1 MTKRQNLMS
10 YTNILTELKGSR
22 FWITINRADKLNA
35 LNILTLQEIK
45 TAVREAENNTAVQ
58 VILLT
63 GAGQKA
69 FAAGADI
76 AEFSEFTVEEGTK
89 MSADGHAVM
98 NCIEN
103 ASKPVI
109 ALVNGFALGGGC
121 ELAMAC
127 HIRIASENARFG
139 QPEINLALI
148 PGYAGTQRLCQLVGK
163 GRALELLLSGEA
175 IKAEEALKIGLVNQ
189 VVAQD
194 ELYEAGEK
202 MSVRLTSKSPLA
214 VAKVIA
220 CVNDYYK
227 TDRDGF
233 LTEISAFGACFGT
246 KDLKEGTHAF
256 LQKRTP
262 VFTGH

>member
-1 MTKRQNLMS
+1 MN
-10 YTNILTELKGSR
+10 YTNILTEVNGTG

-45 TAVREAENNTAVQ
+45 AAIGEAEDNSAVQ
-58 VILLT
+58 VVFIT

-76 AEFSEFTVEEGTK
+76 AEFADFNVEAGTK

-98 NCIEN
+98 NHIEN
-103 ASKPVI
+103 SSKPVI

-148 PGYAGTQRLCQLVGK
+148 PGYAGTQRLCQLIGK
-163 GRALELLLSGEA
+163 GRAMELLLSGEA
-175 IKAEEALKIGLVNQ
+175 IKADEALRIGLVNQ
-189 VVAQD
+189 VVALDQ
-194 ELYEAGEK
+194 LFEAGESMANK
-202 MSVRLTSKSPLA
+202 ITSKSPLA

-220 CVNDYYK
+220 CVNDHYNA
-227 TDRDGF
+227 DRDGF

-246 KDLKEGTHAF
+246 KDLKEGTQAF
-256 LQKRTP
+256 LQKRAP

>member
-1 MTKRQNLMS
+1 MS
-10 YTNILTELKGSR
+10 YTNILTEVKGAG

-45 TAVREAENNTAVQ
+45 AAIIEAEKNTAIQ

-63 GAGQKA
+63 GSGPKA

-76 AEFSEFTVEEGTK
+76 SEFVEFNVEEGTK

-98 NCIEN
+98 NRIEN
-103 ASKPVI
+103 SSKPVI
-109 ALVNGFALGGGC
+109 GLINGFALGGGC

-163 GRALELLLSGEA
+163 GRALELLLNGET

-189 VVAQD
+189 VVALEQ
-194 ELYEAGEK
+194 LYEAGEIMARK
-202 MSVRLTSKSPLA
+202 ITSKSPLA
-214 VAKVIA
+214 VAKVLA
-220 CVNDYYK
+220 CVNDHYK
-227 TDRDGF
+227 SDRDGF

-246 KDLKEGTHAF
+246 KDLKEGTQAF

>member
-1 MTKRQNLMS
+1 MD
-10 YTNILTELKGSR
+10 YTNILTEVNGAK

-45 TAVREAENNTAVQ
+45 AAINEAEQNTAVQ
-58 VILLT
+58 VILIT

-76 AEFSEFTVEEGTK
+76 AEFAEFTIEEGIK
-89 MSADGHAVM
+89 MSADGHEVM
-98 NCIEN
+98 NRIEN
-103 ASKPVI
+103 SSKPVI

-127 HIRIASENARFG
+127 HLRIASENARFG

-189 VVAQD
+189 VVPL
-194 ELYEAGEK
+194 EGLYEAGEK
-202 MSVRLTSKSPLA
+202 LAAKITSKSPLA
-214 VAKVIA
+214 VAKVLS
-220 CVNDYYK
+220 CVNDYYNM
-227 TDRDGF
+227 DRDGF
-233 LTEISAFGACFGT
+233 LSEINSFGACFGT
-246 KDLKEGTHAF
+246 KDLKEGTQAF
-256 LQKRTP
+256 LQKRSP

>member
-1 MTKRQNLMS
+1 MN
-10 YTNILTELKGSR
+10 YTNILTEVKGTG

-45 TAVREAENNTAVQ
+45 AAIGEAEDNSAVQ
-58 VILLT
+58 VVFIT

-76 AEFSEFTVEEGTK
+76 AEFAEFSVEEGTK

-98 NCIEN
+98 NRIEN
-103 ASKPVI
+103 SSKPVI

-127 HIRIASENARFG
+127 HIRIASDNARFG

-148 PGYAGTQRLCQLVGK
+148 PGYAGTQRLCQLIGK
-163 GRALELLLSGEA
+163 GRAMELLLSGEA
-175 IKAEEALKIGLVNQ
+175 IKAEEALRIGLVNQ
-189 VVAQD
+189 VVALDQ
-194 ELYEAGEK
+194 LFEAGESMAAK
-202 MSVRLTSKSPLA
+202 ITSKSPLA

-220 CVNDYYK
+220 CVNDHYNA
-227 TDRDGF
+227 DLDGF

-246 KDLKEGTHAF
+246 KDLKEGTQAF

>member
-1 MTKRQNLMS
+1 MS
-10 YTNILTELKGSR
+10 YTNILTEVRGAN

-45 TAVREAENNTAVQ
+45 SAVHEAEKNKDVQ

-76 AEFSEFTVEEGTK
+76 AEFSEFNVDQGTK

-98 NCIEN
+98 NSIEN
-103 ASKPVI
+103 SSKPVI

-121 ELAMAC
+121 ELAMAS
-127 HIRIASENARFG
+127 HIRIASDNARFG

-163 GRALELLLSGEA
+163 GKALELLLSGEA
-175 IKAEEALKIGLVNQ
+175 IKAEVALNIGLVNQ
-189 VVAQD
+189 VVSLD
-194 ELYEAGEK
+194 DLHTAGEAMAGK
-202 MSVRLTSKSPLA
+202 ITSKSPLA
-214 VAKVIA
+214 VARVIA
-220 CVNDYYK
+220 CVNDHYK

-233 LTEISAFGACFGT
+233 LTEINAFGACFGT
-246 KDLKEGTHAF
+246 KDLKEGTQAF
-256 LQKRTP
+256 LQKRAP
-262 VFTGH
+262 VFTGD